1 MEHLPILPPGLHE
14 LGESE
19 IDNHFASGFPD
30 STTRLPLIAG
40 LRSFIAALR
49 QMEISF
55 EIWIDG
61 SFTTN
66 KTNPNDIDLVVF
78 ADGNSFNQL
87 EIEKQQSLRRLFDR
101 DETRRVFGLDV
112 LFCPSEDNN
121 GRSYWRGW
129 YGFDRNEKPKGIAK
143 VVVER

>member
-1 MEHLPILPPGLHE
+1 
-14 LGESE
+14 
-19 IDNHFASGFPD
+19 
-30 STTRLPLIAG
+30 
-40 LRSFIAALR
+40 
-49 QMEISF
+49 MEISF

-143 VVVER
+143 GHLE